1 MSGVSGHGG
10 RGHDHHGS
18 PSART
23 GIIAVVDLENEA
35 RDVEQR
41 GLATLPALQPCG
53 EIYAQRVSAS
63 IVKVPPQ
70 EGAPAPFPSC
80 SGHKSV
86 AVTSPLD
93 KDVTGLKFARRTN
106 VTGAA
111 RRAANC
117 YRARAA
123 RNFGA
128 IYIYPL
134 ILREKLHSA
143 AEP

>member
-35 RDVEQR
+35 RDVEHR
-41 GLATLPALQPCG
+41 DLATLPALQPCG

-70 EGAPAPFPSC
+70 EGALAPFSSC
-80 SGHKSV
+80 SGHNLCV
-86 AVTSPLD
+86 
-93 KDVTGLKFARRTN
+93 RRTKKLK
-106 VTGAA
+106 T
-111 RRAANC
+111 RAKDHA
-117 YRARAA
+117 
-123 RNFGA
+123 
-128 IYIYPL
+128 
-134 ILREKLHSA
+134 
-143 AEP
+143 